1 MLLKLKFIM
10 NVCILGNG
18 LTSLTLAKSLINKG
32 ICVDIIYNNKKDK
45 TNFDRTIGIS
55 KINLDFFNKEI
66 LNINKLSWNINK
78 IEIYSE
84 NLNNERILNFQNND
98 QKLFSVIRNYE
109 LIYHLKQKLKKDKLC
124 KFKNSLINKNIL
136 SSGYDLIINC
146 EFSNFITK
154 KFFSKRIEKK
164 YDNYAYTTIIKHSK
178 TSNNKAIQIFTSRG
192 PLAFLPISKFETS
205 VVYSVKGNQKIDFK
219 DLVRFYNKSYNI
231 LHINNSSRF
240 ELQMSNLRNYY
251 RGNILAFGDL
261 LHKIHPL
268 AGQGFNMTLRD
279 IKIFSE
285 IIQKRLNLGLPLD
298 LSVNDEFEKKSKHI
312 NYIFSNGIDFIYEF
326 FNFERKT
333 KSKIFS
339 KTVKFLGKNSNIN
352 KKFVKIAD
360 NGFLF

>member
-1 MLLKLKFIM
+1 M

-32 ICVDIIYNNKKDK
+32 ICVDIISNKKKDK
-45 TNFDRTIGIS
+45 TNLDRTIGIS

-66 LNINKLSWNINK
+66 LDINKISWNINK

-84 NLNNERILNFQNND
+84 NLNHDRILNFQNNN
-98 QKLFSVIRNYE
+98 QKLFSVIRNFE
-109 LIYHLKQKLKKDKLC
+109 LINYLLKKLKKNKLC
-124 KFKNSLINKNIL
+124 KIKKNLINQDIL
-136 SSGYDLIINC
+136 KRGYDLIINC

-154 KFFSKRIEKK
+154 KYFFKRISKN
-164 YDNYAYTTIIKHSK
+164 YNNYAYTTIIKHSK
-178 TSNNKAIQIFTSRG
+178 IINNKAVQIFTSKG

-205 VVYSVKGNQKIDFK
+205 VVYSVKGNQKINFK
-219 DLVRFYNKSYNI
+219 DLIRSYNKFYNI
-231 LHINNSSRF
+231 LHINNFSRF

-251 RGNILAFGDL
+251 HDNILAFGDL

-285 IIQKRLNLGLPLD
+285 IIQKKINLGLPLNV
-298 LSVNDEFEKKSKHI
+298 SVNDEFEKKSKHI

-333 KSKIFS
+333 KSKILS
-339 KTVKFLGKNSNIN
+339 KTVKFLGKNSYLN
-352 KKFVKIAD
+352 KRFIKIAD

>member
-1 MLLKLKFIM
+1 M

-18 LTSLTLAKSLINKG
+18 LTSLTLAKALVNKG
-32 ICVDIIYNNKKDK
+32 VNVDIFFNKKKDK
-45 TNFDRTIGIS
+45 TNYYRTIGIS
-55 KINLDFFNKEI
+55 KTNLEFFNKEI
-66 LNINKLSWNINK
+66 LDINKLSWSINK

-84 NLNNERILNFQNND
+84 NLNNERILDFQNTD
-98 QKLFSVIRNYE
+98 QKLFSIIKNYE
-109 LIYHLKQKLKKDKLC
+109 LIDYLTKNLKREKLC
-124 KFKNSLINKNIL
+124 KFKKNLVNKKIL
-136 SSGYDLIINC
+136 SYGYDLIINC

-154 KFFSKRIEKK
+154 KFFSKRIKK
-164 YDNYAYTTIIKHSK
+164 NYNNYAYTTIIKHSK
-178 TSNNKAIQIFTSRG
+178 ISNNKAIQIFTSKG

-205 VVYSVKGNQKIDFK
+205 IVYSINGDKKNNFK
-219 DLVRFYNKSYNI
+219 DLIRFYNKFYKI
-231 LHINNSSRF
+231 LHINDFSRF
-240 ELQMSNLRNYY
+240 KLQMSNLRNYY
-251 RGNILAFGDL
+251 HGNILAFGDL

-285 IIQKRLNLGLPLD
+285 IVQKKINLGLPLD

-339 KTVKFLGKNSNIN
+339 RTAKFLGKNLNLN
-352 KKFVKIAD
+352 KKFIEIAD

>member
-1 MLLKLKFIM
+1 M

-18 LTSLTLAKSLINKG
+18 LSSLALAKSLVNTG
-32 ICVDIIYNNKKDK
+32 LNVDIIFDEKKIKNNY
-45 TNFDRTIGIS
+45 DRTIGIS
-55 KINLDFFNKEI
+55 KVNLEFFNKNI

-84 NLNNERILNFQNND
+84 NLNNEKILNFNNNN

-109 LIYHLKQKLKKDKLC
+109 LIDSLTKKLRKEKLC
-124 KFKNSLINKNIL
+124 KFKKNLVNKNIL
-136 SSGYDLIINC
+136 KKEYDLIVNC
-146 EFSNFITK
+146 EYSNFITRR
-154 KFFSKRIEKK
+154 FFSKRIEKK
-164 YDNYAYTTIIKHSK
+164 YNNYAYTTIIKHSK

-205 VVYSVKGNQKIDFK
+205 VVYSVRGNKKIDFK
-219 DLVRFYNKSYNI
+219 DLIRFYNKSYNI
-231 LHINNSSRF
+231 LRINNFSRS

-251 RGNILAFGDL
+251 HGNILAFGDL

-285 IIQKRLNLGLPLD
+285 IIQKKLNLGLPLD
-298 LSVNDEFEKKSKHI
+298 LSVNDEFEKKSRHV

-339 KTVKFLGKNSNIN
+339 KTAKFLGRNFNVN
-352 KKFVKIAD
+352 KKFIEIAD
-360 NGFLF
+360 KGFLS

>member
-1 MLLKLKFIM
+1 M

-18 LTSLTLAKSLINKG
+18 LTSLTLAKSLVNKG
-32 ICVDIIYNNKKDK
+32 ICVDIISNNKKYK
-45 TNFDRTIGIS
+45 TNLDRTIGIS

-66 LNINKLSWNINK
+66 LDINKISWNINK

-84 NLNNERILNFQNND
+84 NLNYERILNFQNND

-109 LIYHLKQKLKKDKLC
+109 LINYLLKKLKKNKLC
-124 KFKNSLINKNIL
+124 KFKKNLINQDIL
-136 SSGYDLIINC
+136 KRGYDLIINC
-146 EFSNFITK
+146 EYSNFITK
-154 KFFSKRIEKK
+154 KYFFKRITKN
-164 YDNYAYTTIIKHSK
+164 YNNYAYTTIIKHSK
-178 TSNNKAIQIFTSRG
+178 INNNKAVQIFTSKG

-205 VVYSVKGNQKIDFK
+205 VVYSVKGNQKINFK
-219 DLVRFYNKSYNI
+219 DLIRFYNKFYNI
-231 LHINNSSRF
+231 LHINNFSRF
-240 ELQMSNLRNYY
+240 ELRMSNLRNYY
-251 RGNILAFGDL
+251 KDNILAFGDL

-285 IIQKRLNLGLPLD
+285 IIQKKINLGLPLNI
-298 LSVNDEFEKKSKHI
+298 SVNEEFEKKSKHI

-333 KSKIFS
+333 KSKILS
-339 KTVKFLGKNSNIN
+339 KTVKFFGDNSSLN
-352 KKFVKIAD
+352 KKFMKIAD

>member
-1 MLLKLKFIM
+1 M

-18 LTSLTLAKSLINKG
+18 LTSLALAKCLVNTGIN
-32 ICVDIIYNNKKDK
+32 VEIISNEKKIK
-45 TNFDRTIGIS
+45 TNYDRTIGIS
-55 KINLDFFNKEI
+55 KTNLEFFNKEI
-66 LNINKLSWNINK
+66 LNINKLSWNIDK

-84 NLNNERILNFQNND
+84 NLNNEKILNFQNTG

-109 LIYHLKQKLKKDKLC
+109 LVYYLTKKLKKERLC
-124 KFKNSLINKNIL
+124 KFKNNLLNKSVLNQ
-136 SSGYDLIINC
+136 GYDLIINC

-154 KFFSKRIEKK
+154 KFFTKK
-164 YDNYAYTTIIKHSK
+164 LVKNYNSYAYTTIIKHSK
-178 TSNNKAIQIFTSRG
+178 TSNKKAIQIFTSRG
-192 PLAFLPISKFETS
+192 PLAFLPISKSETS
-205 VVYSVKGNQKIDFK
+205 VVYSVNGNQEIDLK
-219 DLVRFYNKSYNI
+219 DLVKFYNKFYNI

-251 RGNILAFGDL
+251 KGNILAFGDL

-285 IIQKRLNLGLPLD
+285 IIKKKLNLGLPLD
-298 LSVNDEFEKKSKHI
+298 QSINEEFEKKSKHS

-339 KTVKFLGKNSNIN
+339 KTAKFLGKNFNIN
-352 KKFVKIAD
+352 KKFIEIAD
-360 NGFLF
+360 NGSLF

>member
-1 MLLKLKFIM
+1 MLKLKIIM
-10 NVCILGNG
+10 NVCILGKG
-18 LTSLTLAKSLINKG
+18 LTSLTLAKSLVNKG
-32 ICVDIIYNNKKDK
+32 VCVDIISNNRDNK
-45 TNFDRTIGIS
+45 TNYDRTIGIS
-55 KINLDFFNKEI
+55 KVNLEFFNKEI
-66 LNINKLSWNINK
+66 LDINKLSWNIDK

-84 NLNNERILNFQNND
+84 NLDNERILNFQNNGN
-98 QKLFSVIRNYE
+98 KLFSVIKNYE
-109 LIYHLKQKLKKDKLC
+109 LINHLTKKLKKEKLC
-124 KFKNSLINKNIL
+124 KFKKNLVNKNIL
-136 SSGYDLIINC
+136 TQSYDLIINC

-154 KFFSKRIEKK
+154 KFFTKRLIKN
-164 YDNYAYTTIIKHSK
+164 YNNYAYTTIIRHSK

-192 PLAFLPISKFETS
+192 PLAFLPISKSETS
-205 VVYSVKGNQKIDFK
+205 VVYSVNGNQKIDLK

-240 ELQMSNLRNYY
+240 ELQMSSLRNYY

-285 IIQKRLNLGLPLD
+285 IIEKKLYLGLPLD

-326 FNFERKT
+326 FNFESKT

-339 KTVKFLGKNSNIN
+339 KTVKILGKNSYLN
-352 KKFVKIAD
+352 KGFIKIAD